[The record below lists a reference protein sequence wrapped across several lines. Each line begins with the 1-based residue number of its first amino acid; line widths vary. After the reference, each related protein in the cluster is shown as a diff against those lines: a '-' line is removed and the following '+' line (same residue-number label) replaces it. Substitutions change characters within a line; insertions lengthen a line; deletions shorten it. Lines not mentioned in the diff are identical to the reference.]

1 MSEPRKTILFVDDE
15 ANILAGLGRMLRGLR
30 QSMDLQFAASGEQ
43 ALAVLAAQPVDVF
56 VTDMRMPGMD
66 GATLLGLVQE
76 RYPQVIRI
84 MLSGQADRDSVLR
97 TVVTVHQF
105 LTKPTTPETLKEVLT
120 RACALQDLLAD
131 AQLKALISR
140 LGSLPSLPALY
151 AELQRRLQDPD
162 CALNDVARVIEQ
174 DLGMCAKVLQLV
186 NSSFFG
192 LPRTID
198 SPARAVSLLG
208 LDLVRALVLSAG
220 VFTELRPVGRQ
231 VLRVE
236 ELQAHSL
243 DVARCARLI
252 ATAESGHKEVAD
264 NACIAGMVHDA
275 GKLLLAASLPGE
287 YADVLG
293 LAREQGQACW
303 QAERQVLAAD
313 HGLVGGYLLGL
324 WGLPGPVVEAVTLHH
339 RLEDD
344 PEPSFSPALAVH
356 AADALC
362 HQLRPGTDGLA
373 RPELNTALLERAG
386 LLDRVDRWLALC
398 AGAEA

>member
-1 MSEPRKTILFVDDE
+1 V
-15 ANILAGLGRMLRGLR
+15 A
-30 QSMDLQFAASGEQ
+30 
-43 ALAVLAAQPVDVF
+43 
-56 VTDMRMPGMD
+56 
-66 GATLLGLVQE
+66 
-76 RYPQVIRI
+76 
-84 MLSGQADRDSVLR
+84 
-97 TVVTVHQF
+97 TVHQV
-105 LTKPTTPETLKEVLT
+105 LTKPTTPEQLKEVLT

-131 AQLKALISR
+131 ADLKALISR

-162 CALNDVARVIEQ
+162 CALNDVARIIEQ

-231 VLRVE
+231 ALRVE

-287 YADVLG
+287 YAEVLG
-293 LAREQGQACW
+293 QAREQGQACW

-362 HQLRPGTDGLA
+362 HQLRPGTDGLP

-386 LLDRVDRWLALC
+386 LLDRVDQWLALC

>member
-1 MSEPRKTILFVDDE
+1 
-15 ANILAGLGRMLRGLR
+15 
-30 QSMDLQFAASGEQ
+30 
-43 ALAVLAAQPVDVF
+43 
-56 VTDMRMPGMD
+56 
-66 GATLLGLVQE
+66 
-76 RYPQVIRI
+76 
-84 MLSGQADRDSVLR
+84 
-97 TVVTVHQF
+97 
-105 LTKPTTPETLKEVLT
+105 
-120 RACALQDLLAD
+120 
-131 AQLKALISR
+131 
-140 LGSLPSLPALY
+140 
-151 AELQRRLQDPD
+151 
-162 CALNDVARVIEQ
+162 
-174 DLGMCAKVLQLV
+174 
-186 NSSFFG
+186 
-192 LPRTID
+192 
-198 SPARAVSLLG
+198 

-231 VLRVE
+231 ALRVE

-287 YADVLG
+287 YAEVLG
-293 LAREQGQACW
+293 QAREQGQACW

-362 HQLRPGTDGLA
+362 HQLRPGTDGLP

-386 LLDRVDRWLALC
+386 LLDRVDQWLALC

>member
-1 MSEPRKTILFVDDE
+1 
-15 ANILAGLGRMLRGLR
+15 
-30 QSMDLQFAASGEQ
+30 
-43 ALAVLAAQPVDVF
+43 
-56 VTDMRMPGMD
+56 MRMPGMD

-76 RYPQVIRI
+76 HYPQVIRI

-162 CALNDVARVIEQ
+162 CALNDVARIIEQ

-386 LLDRVDRWLALC
+386 LLDRVDQWLALC

>member
-15 ANILAGLGRMLRGLR
+15 ANILAGLRRMLRGLR
-30 QSMDLQFAASGEQ
+30 PTMDLHFAESGEQ
-43 ALAVLAAQPVDVF
+43 ALAVLATQPVDVL

-66 GATLLGLVQE
+66 GATLLGIVQE
-76 RYPQVIRI
+76 RYPQVVRL
-84 MLSGQADRDSVLR
+84 MLSGQSDRESVLR
-97 TVVTVHQF
+97 TVGSVHQF
-105 LTKPTTPETLKEVLT
+105 LTKPTTPEQLKEVLT

-131 AQLKALISR
+131 ADLKALISR

-162 CALNDVARVIEQ
+162 CALNDVARIIEQ

-252 ATAESGHKEVAD
+252 ATAESGH
-264 NACIAGMVHDA
+264 
-275 GKLLLAASLPGE
+275 
-287 YADVLG
+287 
-293 LAREQGQACW
+293 
-303 QAERQVLAAD
+303 
-313 HGLVGGYLLGL
+313 
-324 WGLPGPVVEAVTLHH
+324 
-339 RLEDD
+339 
-344 PEPSFSPALAVH
+344 
-356 AADALC
+356 
-362 HQLRPGTDGLA
+362 
-373 RPELNTALLERAG
+373 
-386 LLDRVDRWLALC
+386 
-398 AGAEA
+398 